1 MGFIQRMFNKELPDI
16 SVTGWDLFNN
26 WVEDIKQE
34 QGLTSKEKV
43 YILKRIASEVEKK
56 PSESFW
62 NEKPLALRC
71 VFQWNRRDFKKG
83 VTKASDLRH

>member
-34 QGLTSKEKV
+34 PRLTSKEKV
-43 YILKRIASEVEKK
+43 YILKRIASEVKK
-56 PSESFW
+56 EPSESFW
-62 NEKPLALRC
+62 NEEPIKLRC
-71 VFQWNRRDFKKG
+71 TFQWNRRDFKKE
-83 VTKASDLRH
+83 VVKASGLGY